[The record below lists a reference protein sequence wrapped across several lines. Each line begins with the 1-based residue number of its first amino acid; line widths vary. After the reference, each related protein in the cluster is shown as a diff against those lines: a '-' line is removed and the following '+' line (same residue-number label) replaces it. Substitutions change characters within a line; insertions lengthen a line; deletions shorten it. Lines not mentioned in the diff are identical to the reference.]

1 MDMFSDRKEHILKVM
16 EKVSTILN
24 NGKKADCSFENID
37 EDIEGDLDVSAQ

>member
-24 NGKKADCSFENID
+24 NGKMLENID